1 MGFLNSNVAD
11 AILSVLSPT
20 LNYEGSHIASLPV
33 DERMLHNMR
42 IEEIVKDNIEISKVD
57 WDSFEFSWD
66 FVRHPLI
73 RTNSVEEAFEAWSKE
88 CNERFYRLKKNEEEL
103 NRIFIEMYG
112 LDEEVLPEIQDFAKR
127 VRKMLGNSLDSVIVY
142 GSYAR
147 GDYSELSDIDIMLLV
162 SLREEEIKKISDQ
175 ISDLAFD
182 FMMKYG
188 VDISPIITN
197 IDHFNYWADN
207 LPFYRN
213 VRDEGVRLSA

>member
-1 MGFLNSNVAD
+1 MPV
-11 AILSVLSPT
+11 
-20 LNYEGSHIASLPV
+20 HIS
-33 DERMLHNMR
+33 D
-42 IEEIVKDNIEISKVD
+42 I
-57 WDSFEFSWD
+57 
-66 FVRHPLI
+66 
-73 RTNSVEEAFEAWSKE
+73 
-88 CNERFYRLKKNEEEL
+88 
-103 NRIFIEMYG
+103 
-112 LDEEVLPEIQDFAKR
+112 IQDFAKR

-162 SLREEEIKKISDQ
+162 
-175 ISDLAFD
+175 AFD

-188 VDISPIITN
+188 VDISSIITN